1 MDKSKYLAEL
11 TKLLGF
17 MSSWDRQSVLRKYEM
32 MFDAQ
37 PNTEALIEALGTPT
51 RLAVELARDYV
62 PSPPP
67 AAAAQPEAPAEPSV
81 EPALAAN
88 AAEPAQP
95 AEAPA
100 ASAEHVPE
108 PEPPAPAPQRRRI
121 RVGGVFLSVLF
132 VLIVGI
138 PLALIGLCIGLPFL
152 SGGIPVIVAAVNYV
166 LKVLPNLTLVSD
178 ILLMLG
184 GGTVVSA
191 VGLLLAFFGLW
202 LSVILAYLWLSKPV
216 FGLCRRMS
224 RGKQEV
230 AAQ

>member
-81 EPALAAN
+81 EPAPAAN

-100 ASAEHVPE
+100 AAAEHVPE

-138 PLALIGLCIGLPFL
+138 PLALIALCIGLPFL
-152 SGGIPVIVAAVNYV
+152 SGGIAVIFAAVNYV
-166 LKVLPNLTLVSD
+166 LGVLPNLTLVSD

-184 GGTVVSA
+184 GGCAVSA
-191 VGLLLAFFGLW
+191 LGLLLSCFGLW
-202 LSVILAYLWLSKPV
+202 LSVMLTWLWLSRAV
-216 FGLCRRMS
+216 QGLWKLLAY
-224 RGKQEV
+224 GKEAV
-230 AAQ
+230 KA